1 MGWAPV
7 LPTAPNYCDAGLG
20 RHYRGAGKRSGQSVV
35 KSVQKNAHLPER
47 IIRTPSE
54 PGNIRTPEPGNTALD
69 YYAGS
74 GTTLLAAA
82 RPGRRFIGTDDSPA
96 V

>member
-7 LPTAPNYCDAGLG
+7 LPTALNYCDAGLG

-54 PGNIRTPEPGNTALD
+54 PGNRSRVTPALD